1 MSTIELPK
9 LPCCTPTAYDGASTT
24 LIHAYYCEKNGQTLS
39 VDEWASIRKLTQH
52 PETPER
58 EERAAAIKRHPV
70 SYRKRKARLV
80 YCRCSSP
87 VMPCPLHRDNE
98 DWWSE

>member
-24 LIHAYYCEKNGQTLS
+24 LVHAYYCEKSKGRPLG
-39 VDEWASIRKLTQH
+39 VDEWASLRKLIEK
-52 PETPER
+52 PEIPER
-58 EERAAAIKRHPV
+58 TASIARHP
-70 SYRKRKARLV
+70 SKYKERKVRLV
-80 YCRCSSP
+80 HCRCSSP